1 MSTRYTTYSDGGGIM
16 IGTPTFKS
24 TFLNSVG
31 DGENIVI
38 VAEKEEENTRDYIF
52 QGCVQGSFNVYK
64 EDTSDD
70 VSVVSLNGRYGV
82 FLKKNPERKTP
93 VILLERWE

>member
-38 VAEKEEENTRDYIF
+38 VAEKEEEDTRDYIF
-52 QGCVQGSFNVYK
+52 QGCVQGSFYIYMD
-64 EDTSDD
+64 DTGDGM
-70 VSVVSLNGRYGV
+70 SVASLNGRYGV

-93 VILLERWE
+93 VILLERWD